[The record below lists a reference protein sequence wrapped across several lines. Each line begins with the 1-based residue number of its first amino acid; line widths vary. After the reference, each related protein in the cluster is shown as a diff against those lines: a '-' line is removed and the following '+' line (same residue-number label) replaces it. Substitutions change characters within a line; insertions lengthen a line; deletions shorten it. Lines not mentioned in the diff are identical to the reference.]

1 MVNMAEAEPAAMF
14 LTASQHRL
22 QSLDMMSDMDSEPD
36 EAPTMLMMRPF
47 HHQHAS
53 SELKRNKRKNFQP
66 RNISYSEE
74 AEVFRGA
81 REAESSGDSAD
92 DRSEALDL
100 SGSDLLPSASK
111 RFRKTL
117 LNVPPV
123 KRFDGSAHEGRSS
136 SHDQAP
142 VPMDLS
148 RSKTSPVND
157 YPEESVH
164 SETESNSE
172 DSERTDSGR
181 FPRLGE
187 QNSPH
192 QYLLHHAFLNQPQ
205 DASDLKE
212 YAQNTVK
219 ELLEIYGLNS
229 AEVAE
234 SITNNVPISNFNS
247 GISSCIFDVLLRSNN
262 RKGKVFL

>member
-36 EAPTMLMMRPF
+36 EAPSMLMMRPF

-74 AEVFRGA
+74 AEVYRGA
-81 REAESSGDSAD
+81 RAEAESSGDSAD

-100 SGSDLLPSASK
+100 SSSDLVPSASK

-117 LNVPPV
+117 LNIPPV
-123 KRFDGSAHEGRSS
+123 KRFGESALGNRSS
-136 SHDQAP
+136 SHDNQAP

-187 QNSPH
+187 QPSPH

-247 GISSCIFDVLLRSNN
+247 GNNLLCCIQYIP
-262 RKGKVFL
+262 

>member
-1 MVNMAEAEPAAMF
+1 MVNMAEAEPATMF

-22 QSLDMMSDMDSEPD
+22 QSLDMMSDPDSEPD
-36 EAPTMLMMRPF
+36 EAPSMLMMRPF
-47 HHQHAS
+47 QTG
-53 SELKRNKRKNFQP
+53 ELKKNKRKNFQP

-74 AEVFRGA
+74 ADVYR
-81 REAESSGDSAD
+81 RSHQESSCDSGDEN
-92 DRSEALDL
+92 EALDL
-100 SGSDLLPSASK
+100 SSSDMIQTGNK

-117 LNVPPV
+117 LNIPPV
-123 KRFDGSAHEGRSS
+123 KRFDGSMAPESRSNPHE
-136 SHDQAP
+136 AP
-142 VPMDLS
+142 GPIPMDLS
-148 RSKTSPVND
+148 CSKSTTSYFP
-157 YPEESVH
+157 YESAH

-172 DSERTDSGR
+172 DSERTETSSKREFLSRFDSASA
-181 FPRLGE
+181 
-187 QNSPH
+187 QASPH
-192 QYLLHHAFLNQPQ
+192 QYLLHHAFLSQPQ

-247 GISSCIFDVLLRSNN
+247 GKFKILVLLIN
-262 RKGKVFL
+262 

>member
-1 MVNMAEAEPAAMF
+1 MFSCCRLPMVNMAEAEPAAMF
-14 LTASQHRL
+14 LTASHHRL
-22 QSLDMMSDMDSEPD
+22 QSLDVDMTSDADSEPD
-36 EAPTMLMMRPF
+36 EAPSLLMMRSF
-47 HHQHAS
+47 HPTS
-53 SELKRNKRKNFQP
+53 GELKRNKRKNFQP
-66 RNISYSEE
+66 RNISYEDP
-74 AEVFRGA
+74 EVFR
-81 REAESSGDSAD
+81 RSRDSSGDSGD
-92 DRSEALDL
+92 EGEALDL
-100 SGSDLLPSASK
+100 SNADAVPSGNK

-117 LNVPPV
+117 LAPPA
-123 KRFDGSAHEGRSS
+123 KRFEERNDHEN
-136 SHDQAP
+136 AP

-148 RSKTSPVND
+148 CGKSQSD
-157 YPEESVH
+157 YPDESVH

-172 DSERTDSGR
+172 DSERTESSSKR
-181 FPRLGE
+181 EF
-187 QNSPH
+187 QQASPH

-247 GISSCIFDVLLRSNN
+247 G
-262 RKGKVFL
+262 

>member
-22 QSLDMMSDMDSEPD
+22 QSLNTMSDPDSETD
-36 EAPTMLMMRPF
+36 EAPSVLMMRPF
-47 HHQHAS
+47 HSQVG
-53 SELKRNKRKNFQP
+53 ELKRNKRKNFQP

-74 AEVFRGA
+74 ADVYAMRG
-81 REAESSGDSAD
+81 RDSSAD
-92 DRSEALDL
+92 DDDGSEALDL
-100 SGSDLLPSASK
+100 SNADVVRTGHK

-123 KRFDGSAHEGRSS
+123 RKFDGSTLPEA
-136 SHDQAP
+136 AP

-148 RSKTSPVND
+148 CSKPSD
-157 YPEESVH
+157 YQEESVH
-164 SETESNSE
+164 SDTESNSE
-172 DSERTDSGR
+172 DSERTETSFKREFLPRFESPSGGPER
-181 FPRLGE
+181 A
-187 QNSPH
+187 SPH
-192 QYLLHHAFLNQPQ
+192 QYLLQHAFLNQPQ

-247 GISSCIFDVLLRSNN
+247 GMFSVRNLKSFNFEKKTEN
-262 RKGKVFL
+262 